1 MNQVIHSNT
10 EIKQTFRS
18 APPRPN
24 VQFSDG
30 RNVTFRAGNLPPIPE
45 NSNSRLNESNYY
57 DPIRHIESADCSR
70 QNSATDG
77 SIQVKK
83 SYLENLRSINMNCNF
98 DNKFQSTK
106 IRTKRSPNSMSYV
119 EMELKRIRILV
130 MAGFIFMI
138 IMFIIVIAM
147 MPAGCETQN
156 FESNH
161 ETVTVG

>member
-18 APPRPN
+18 APPGPN

-83 SYLENLRSINMNCNF
+83 NHIL
-98 DNKFQSTK
+98 K
-106 IRTKRSPNSMSYV
+106 IYNQ
-119 EMELKRIRILV
+119 LI
-130 MAGFIFMI
+130 
-138 IMFIIVIAM
+138 
-147 MPAGCETQN
+147 
-156 FESNH
+156 
-161 ETVTVG
+161 